1 MEQLR
6 QGRLRQKAL
15 VASATNCG
23 PTLLN
28 KAGRDAGQTPW
39 RKMHLSIDPQMNVH
53 HIAITGDNVS
63 DEAGLNAVL

>member
-1 MEQLR
+1 AARGRDYREPRESVEQLR

-28 KAGRDAGQTPW
+28 KAAIRLDQSSSTVDAMTFH
-39 RKMHLSIDPQMNVH
+39 K
-53 HIAITGDNVS
+53 
-63 DEAGLNAVL
+63 